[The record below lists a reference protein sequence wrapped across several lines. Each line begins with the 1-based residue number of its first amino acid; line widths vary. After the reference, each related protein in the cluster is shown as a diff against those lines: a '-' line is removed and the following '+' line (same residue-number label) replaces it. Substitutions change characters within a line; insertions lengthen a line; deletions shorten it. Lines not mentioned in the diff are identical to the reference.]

1 MITNTNNMTAMTT
14 IAYTASETLLNVQ
27 AAVDNAITSRGWTQL
42 YISSDTL
49 HYFYKY
55 LTVGGTAGV
64 ASNYEYMELDYSTSG
79 KVILR
84 SWQSF
89 SVNAGVNKAN
99 NLVYQL
105 GSGAVPS
112 TGTESQIGQPI
123 DLING
128 GSIELIV
135 GPGYIHIIGYTIL
148 GVVGNISNSGSAIV
162 QRTRNH
168 PADVVGTVPSSIY
181 MNMLGKFYWQVG
193 NVGFC
198 KWSSSV
204 GWDGGNNAS
213 NTAGGNGGIRCLATM
228 EASDFANYTVSGTNL
243 YSQAQDVL
251 GYYPA
256 GAIEIFTGLGNSNVS
271 NLVVGTIMNVAR
283 KYNSSASAFG
293 DLLTINADANGIPNK
308 TGTARTYYT
317 VRGGISFLIG

>member
-14 IAYTASETLLNVQ
+14 IAYTAGETLPNVQ

-55 LTVGGTAGV
+55 MTVGGTAGV
-64 ASNYEYMELDYSTSG
+64 ASNYEYMELDCSTSG

-105 GSGAVPS
+105 ASGSGLS

-135 GPGYIHIIGYTIL
+135 GPGYIHIIGYTTL
-148 GVVGNISNSGSAIV
+148 GVIGNISNSGSAIV

-181 MNMLGKFYWQVG
+181 MNMMGKFNYPSAIL
-193 NVGFC
+193 GFSR
-198 KWSSSV
+198 WSSSV

-228 EASDFANYTVSGTNL
+228 EAYDNSVYNVSGASG

-256 GAIEIFTGLGNSNVS
+256 GAIEIFTGLASSNAS

-283 KYNSSASAFG
+283 KYNSSLSAFG

-308 TGTARTYYT
+308 TGTARTYYL